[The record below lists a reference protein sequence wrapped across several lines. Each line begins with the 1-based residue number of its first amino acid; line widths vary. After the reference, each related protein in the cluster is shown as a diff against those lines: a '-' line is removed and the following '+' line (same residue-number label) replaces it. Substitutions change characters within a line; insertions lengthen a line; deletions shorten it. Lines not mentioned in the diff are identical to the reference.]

1 MSTAA
6 LVPETSERHGDR
18 AWATL
23 VQAGRRR
30 LLVDAFLR
38 LRVSDG
44 FTHAR
49 SLALMTALVAVQ
61 GLVAVIGVANAVGGE
76 GVGLAA
82 GRIARS
88 VAPGLVGDA
97 LLTAIEEARANGGTG
112 RYVAIA
118 VGLLGAL
125 VSGTT
130 AMGQLQRSLNRL
142 YGLEQDRPTLEKYGL
157 AVGLALSAGVLMTG
171 AFGAIAF
178 GDAIGDAIGDNALT
192 PIWGVGRI
200 ALALSALT
208 GGVALL
214 LRVCPRRQQPSWSW
228 LAPGASVAVAAWAL
242 ATVGLGAAL
251 AMSPSFGD
259 AYGPLAG
266 VVALLLWALLS
277 SIALLY
283 GAAIAAELEA
293 VRAATPGPQDPAKL
307 DSPPAGHRSTVAAG
321 LMANAPPTRWQRRPP
336 SRRSSRV
343 NRPRR

>member
-1 MSTAA
+1 MSTASV
-6 LVPETSERHGDR
+6 VPETSDRDGDG

-23 VQAGRRR
+23 VEAGRRR
-30 LLVDAFLR
+30 LLIDAFLR

-61 GLVAVIGVANAVGGE
+61 GLVAVIGVASAVGQE
-76 GVGLAA
+76 GLGLAA
-82 GRIARS
+82 ERVTRS
-88 VAPGLVGDA
+88 VAPGPVGDA
-97 LLTAIEEARANGGTG
+97 LLTAIQEARAIGGAR

-142 YGLEQDRPTLEKYGL
+142 YGLEQDRPSVEKYGR
-157 AVGLALSAGVLMTG
+157 AFALALSAGILMTG

-178 GDAIGDAIGDNALT
+178 GDAIGTSIGDNALT
-192 PIWGVGRI
+192 PLWGIGRI
-200 ALALSALT
+200 PLGLGALAAA
-208 GGVALL
+208 VALL
-214 LRVCPRRQQPSWSW
+214 LRVCPRRRQPSWSW
-228 LAPGASVAVAAWAL
+228 LAPGAVVAVAAWAL
-242 ATVGLGAAL
+242 ATVALGAAL
-251 AMSPSFGD
+251 SISASFGD

-277 SIALLY
+277 SVALLY

-293 VRAATPGPQDPAKL
+293 IRAAAPEPQDPGKL
-307 DSPPAGHRSTVAAG
+307 VSPPRLGNASTACGGDTSTHVG
-321 LMANAPPTRWQRRPP
+321 RPLLE
-336 SRRSSRV
+336 S
-343 NRPRR
+343 

>member
-6 LVPETSERHGDR
+6 LVPETSERHGDS

-49 SLALMTALVAVQ
+49 SLALMTVLVAVQ
-61 GLVAVIGVANAVGGE
+61 GLVAVIGLASAAGGE

-82 GRIARS
+82 EKIART
-88 VAPGLVGDA
+88 VAPGPVGEA
-97 LLTAIEEARANGGTG
+97 LLTAIGEARAIGGAR
-112 RYVAIA
+112 RYVAIT

-125 VSGTT
+125 ISGTT

-142 YGLEQDRPTLEKYGL
+142 YGLEQDRPTLEKYGR
-157 AVGLALSAGVLMTG
+157 AFGLAISAGVLMTG

-178 GDAIGDAIGDNALT
+178 GDALGAIIGDNALT
-192 PIWGVGRI
+192 PIWGIGRI
-200 ALALSALT
+200 PLGLSALT
-208 GGVALL
+208 GAVALL

-228 LAPGASVAVAAWAL
+228 LAPGAVVAVASWAL
-242 ATVGLGAAL
+242 ATVALGAAL
-251 AMSPSFGD
+251 DLSPSFGD

-277 SIALLY
+277 SIAVLY

-293 VRAATPGPQDPAKL
+293 VRAAAPGPQDPAKL
-307 DSPPAGHRSTVAAG
+307 V
-321 LMANAPPTRWQRRPP
+321 
-336 SRRSSRV
+336 
-343 NRPRR
+343 